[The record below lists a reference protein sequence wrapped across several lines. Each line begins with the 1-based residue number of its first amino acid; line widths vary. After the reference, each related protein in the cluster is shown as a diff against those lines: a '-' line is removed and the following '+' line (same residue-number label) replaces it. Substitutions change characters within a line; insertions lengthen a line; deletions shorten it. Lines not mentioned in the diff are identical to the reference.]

1 MSKFTNIIIGIILSA
16 LSCGILIFAFETN
29 RSFLHIFLTFFILIL
44 PITFISAIQGKVAIF
59 FFSSLLIIG
68 SYICLKLQWYDSGL
82 GVLLAVILGGATHI
96 FRVSK
101 AKTFDAAEYK
111 RTQKEKRNGR

>member
-1 MSKFTNIIIGIILSA
+1 MSKFTNIIIGIILSV
-16 LSCGILIFAFETN
+16 LTCGILIYAFETN
-29 RSFLHIFLTFFILIL
+29 RSFLQIFLTFFILIL

-59 FFSSLLIIG
+59 LFSSLLIIG

-82 GVLLAVILGGATHI
+82 GLLLAVILGGATHI

-101 AKTFDAAEYK
+101 AKTFDASEYK
-111 RTQKEKRNGR
+111 RTHKEKRNGR